1 MSKEELSKKLKRLQE
16 ELSSQDTI
24 DEDTKENLIMLMDD
38 IETLLNED
46 PKGDRNSLIA
56 SLQKTVDEIEEEY
69 PRITMAIQEIL
80 TTLSNM
86 GI

>member
-1 MSKEELSKKLKRLQE
+1 MSKEDLNEKLKRLHE
-16 ELSSQDTI
+16 ELNSQESI
-24 DEDTKENLIMLMDD
+24 DEDTKENLITLMDD
-38 IETLLNED
+38 IETLLNEEN
-46 PKGDRNSLIA
+46 KGDRNSVIA
-56 SLQKTVDEIEEEY
+56 SLQKNIDEIEEEY

>member
-16 ELSSQDTI
+16 ELCSQDAM
-24 DEDTKENLIMLMDD
+24 DEDTKENLIILMDD
-38 IETLLNED
+38 IETLLNEE
-46 PKGDRNSLIA
+46 PKGDRNSLVA
-56 SLQKTVDEIEEEY
+56 SLQKNIDEIEEKY
-69 PRITMAIQEIL
+69 PRVTMVIQEIL